1 MIFSVM
7 PGNPSG
13 IEFLHKKRC
22 LWQGA
27 CLEMSS
33 SAATAEKREVNAS
46 GLLVVYSRVCSHP
59 SAITSRWHTN
69 PGTETWFLCQIPCQV
84 LSKKGVPGSEFKNSV
99 WTRDTMS

>member
-46 GLLVVYSRVCSHP
+46 GLLLHMLCCAGVQPRLLSPICNHLALAHKP
-59 SAITSRWHTN
+59 WHRN
-69 PGTETWFLCQIPCQV
+69 LVSVPD
-84 LSKKGVPGSEFKNSV
+84 SVPGALQKRCARF
-99 WTRDTMS
+99 